1 MDAYAGVG
9 PSCHSITLPMDSCV
23 FIFEMVIDVYVD
35 KRKTRKIFIANISR
49 VYICNTFILIS
60 FLNHANCKC
69 YVIILG

>member
-35 KRKTRKIFIANISR
+35 KK
-49 VYICNTFILIS
+49 
-60 FLNHANCKC
+60 NHCCKHFQA
-69 YVIILG
+69 LHL